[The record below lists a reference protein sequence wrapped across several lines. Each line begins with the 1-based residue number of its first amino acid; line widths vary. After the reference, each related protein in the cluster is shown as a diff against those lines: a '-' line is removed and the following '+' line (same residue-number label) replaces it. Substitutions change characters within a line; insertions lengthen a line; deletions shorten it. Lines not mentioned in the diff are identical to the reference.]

1 VVVRELLTKWGFQV
15 DDKGLTG
22 VESKIAGIKSTLGY
36 MVGAGI
42 AAATAITALVK
53 STASYGEEVYK
64 TSQKLGLTTD
74 AVQELEY
81 AFKLGDMSAQDFAE
95 SMKFLSKNSKEVS
108 TETTKLDE
116 LLFIMA
122 DKFANMPNGVEKSN
136 MALKVFGRAGTRL
149 IPFLN
154 QGAGGIKKLMLEA
167 KRLGIVLDKDA
178 IENSR
183 KFEDSWKRLMA
194 IMLGFKNKIG
204 AKFLPFFNQIFEW
217 LETVDF
223 GSIFKGL
230 EGMWD
235 TFLTAGKQVVEALG
249 GIKNVLAA
257 IGITI
262 AAIMWPWTLLILG
275 FLAVEDF
282 LAAMQG
288 KESVIGK
295 ILGKENLADLI
306 EGIKVVLGFAEKIRL
321 IFVDIFYYIF
331 MGIDKLVRGIGW
343 VVGVLGKFGSFLG
356 EGLAVG
362 NADMM
367 AANAPVSNV
376 TTNQGGR
383 AANANINM
391 TVNANGVS
399 DPAAIGTAV
408 KDEMS
413 SYFDQWTNEFADGVP

>member
-1 VVVRELLTKWGFQV
+1 MVVRELLTKWGFQV